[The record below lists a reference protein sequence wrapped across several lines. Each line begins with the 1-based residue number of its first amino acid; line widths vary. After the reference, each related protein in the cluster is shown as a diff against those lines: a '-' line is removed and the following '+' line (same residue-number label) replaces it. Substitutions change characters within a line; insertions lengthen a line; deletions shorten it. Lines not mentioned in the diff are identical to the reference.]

1 LEVRIGIEGEG
12 GSQEMLSLFRW
23 LSRDPDARRYV
34 PVSLEDD
41 GAGGTMGAADVISAV
56 LTQVTSIGTL
66 AVAIASWRD
75 SRAQPAPVKIAAGDR
90 SVIITTQ
97 SADEVLAMLQSLN
110 GLNGLGTDLAE
121 RAE

>member
-1 LEVRIGIEGEG
+1 MAGEG

-34 PVSLEDD
+34 PVSLTGDEADD
-41 GAGGTMGAADVISAV
+41 TMGAADIISAV

-75 SRAQPAPVKIAAGDR
+75 ARAQAAPVKIAAGDR

-97 SADEVLAMLQSLN
+97 SAEEMQAMLQSL
-110 GLNGLGTDLAE
+110 GGPDGLGTDLAG

>member
-1 LEVRIGIEGEG
+1 MEVRIGMAGEG
-12 GSQEMLSLFRW
+12 GGQEMLSLFRW
-23 LSRDPDARRYV
+23 LSRDPDARRYA

-41 GAGGTMGAADVISAV
+41 GSGDTMGAADVISAV

-75 SRAQPAPVKIAAGDR
+75 ARAQAVSVRIAAGDR

-97 SADEVLAMLQSLN
+97 SAEEVQAILQSL
-110 GLNGLGTDLAE
+110 GGPHGLGTDLAGCSE
-121 RAE
+121 